1 MEKQTYHI
9 KSSLSPAIVTLS
21 NRSYIVPAWVEVPVG
36 TTLDQVTWSK
46 DFESPKPDSNIF
58 EIPSSDGKGF
68 YQVQKVGL
76 KWICNCQGY
85 WRSKDRVC
93 KHIKQVN
100 K

>member
-58 EIPSSDGKGF
+58 EVPSSDGKGF

-76 KWICNCQGY
+76 NGFVIVKAIGDQKIEC
-85 WRSKDRVC
+85 
-93 KHIKQVN
+93 VN
-100 K
+100 ILNK